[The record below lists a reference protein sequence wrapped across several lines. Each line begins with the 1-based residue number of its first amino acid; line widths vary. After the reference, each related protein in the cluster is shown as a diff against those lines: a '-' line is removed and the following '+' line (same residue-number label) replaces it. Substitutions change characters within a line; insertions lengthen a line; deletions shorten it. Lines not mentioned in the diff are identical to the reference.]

1 MKLAFLRLAGM
12 IAILVL
18 FVPALGS
25 ATEKAG
31 AKKTPAKTYKQEE
44 VLKEAQ
50 EFFGEGAKGI
60 ADVIA
65 KAFKEKGEP
74 NGFIKGEEA
83 GGAVGVGVRYGKGTL
98 KMSNGVSMPVYWQGP
113 SVGFDIGGNAAKTF
127 VLVYNLQN
135 TEELF
140 QRYPGVEGSLYFV
153 GGVGLHYVRNR
164 DVTLAPVRFGVGWR
178 QGASIGYMHFTKKKS
193 WNPF

>member
-1 MKLAFLRLAGM
+1 MKLALLRLVGM
-12 IAILVL
+12 LAILAL
-18 FVPALGS
+18 FVPALGGV
-25 ATEKAG
+25 TEKAG
-31 AKKTPAKTYKQEE
+31 AKKPAKTYKQEE

-60 ADVIA
+60 AEVIA
-65 KAFKEKGEP
+65 KVFKEQGEP
-74 NGFIKGEEA
+74 EGSIKGEEA

-98 KMSNGVSMPVYWQGP
+98 KMSNGTSMPVYWQGP
-113 SVGFDIGGNAAKTF
+113 SVGFDVGGNAAKVF

-135 TEELF
+135 TEKLF

-153 GGVGLHYVRNR
+153 GGVGLHYLRSD

-178 QGASIGYMHFTKKKS
+178 QGASVGYMHFTKKKT